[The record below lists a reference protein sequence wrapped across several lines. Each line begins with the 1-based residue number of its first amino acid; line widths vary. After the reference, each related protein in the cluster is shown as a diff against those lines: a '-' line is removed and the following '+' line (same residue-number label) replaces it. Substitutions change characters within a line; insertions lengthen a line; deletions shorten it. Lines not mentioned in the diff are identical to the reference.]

1 MSTKILDG
9 IRVRDAKIAQLSEEY
24 AKLGRQPILAIVQV
38 GDRPDSNSYIKA
50 KITFAKKIGVEVS
63 HIKLPDTA
71 TRKEIVQEIE
81 KCNQAERV
89 QGIIVQ
95 LPLPISIDADEIME
109 AISPNKD
116 VDALTSRNV
125 KKWLQGRE
133 DALLPATTRG
143 VKELLEYYNIDLF
156 GKHVVIVGRSM
167 LVGKPLAALCLN
179 ANASITICHSKTK
192 NLSDKTKQA
201 DVLITAIGK
210 PNFIGQEYLREGVV
224 VIDVGINT
232 LKGEKFEEEIS
243 KKKIVGDVDFEKVKD
258 MTAAITPVPGGAGPM
273 TVCALYENLL
283 DLCKME

>member
-95 LPLPISIDADEIME
+95 LPLPISIDADEVME

>member
-1 MSTKILDG
+1 MDG

-95 LPLPISIDADEIME
+95 LPLPISIDADEVME